1 VTEIWP
7 PLRTDLQGLEPYGA
21 PQIDVPVRLNTN
33 ENPYPPSPALVQA
46 IGSAVAQTAAS
57 LNRYPDSDA
66 MALREALA
74 GYIADESG
82 VRFEPVEIWPA
93 NGSNEVMA
101 HIFAAY
107 GGSGRTALSFTPTY
121 SMYAQYARDSHTA
134 YATRSRATDFTID
147 AVTMR
152 SSIGEVQ
159 PDLIVVTSP
168 NNPTGTAMSL
178 DVIEAACES
187 APGIVVVD
195 EAYAEFRRPGVPSA
209 TSLIGAHRNLIVT
222 RTMSKAFAL
231 AGVRLGY
238 AIGSVDV
245 LAGLQIVR
253 LPYHLSSVTQVV
265 ARTALEHS
273 DELLAQVGALRTE
286 RDDLVRWLR
295 DRGFRAPESDANFIL
310 FGRFAD
316 AHRVWRDLLERGVLV
331 RESGPEGWLRVSV
344 GTPQEN
350 VAFRDALM
358 DVVASSGMIMADDE
372 RRNPKE

>member
-1 VTEIWP
+1 MTEIWP